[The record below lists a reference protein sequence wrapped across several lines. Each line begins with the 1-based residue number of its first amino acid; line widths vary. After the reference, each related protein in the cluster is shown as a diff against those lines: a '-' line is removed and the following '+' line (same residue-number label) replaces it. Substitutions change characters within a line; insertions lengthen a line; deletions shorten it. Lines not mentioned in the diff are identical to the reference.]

1 MSEKLCLQWNDFKES
16 LHKTIGDLR
25 VTNEFTDVTLATEG
39 GEQIE
44 AHKVILASSSPIFE
58 NLFKK
63 NRHPHPLICLR
74 GVTLE
79 YLSANLDF
87 LYFGQ
92 TNVLQENQNDFL
104 IVAEELKLM
113 GLTEER
119 YADVEDAKK
128 NQEYAD
134 IQDAKNNEE
143 YADIE
148 DEKNN
153 QKAKR
158 TKIRK
163 VNNEAVNS
171 DPKPPLLKPPSLTS
185 KRG

>member
-1 MSEKLCLQWNDFKES
+1 MYTAEKLCLQWNDFKES
-16 LHKTIGDLR
+16 VQKTIANLR

-39 GEQIE
+39 GEKIE
-44 AHKVILASSSPIFE
+44 AHKVILASSSPFFE
-58 NLFKK
+58 NLLKK
-63 NRHPHPLICLR
+63 NHHPHPLIYLR
-74 GVTLE
+74 GVTSE
-79 YLSANLDF
+79 HLSEILD
-87 LYFGQ
+87 FGQ
-92 TNVLQENQNDFL
+92 TNVLQESLNDFL
-104 IVAEELKLM
+104 IVAGELKLM
-113 GLTEER
+113 GLTE
-119 YADVEDAKK
+119 DK
-128 NQEYAD
+128 YAD

-171 DPKPPLLKPPSLTS
+171 DPKPPLFETFLHPCFSF
-185 KRG
+185 